1 MSWYAVQVR
10 ASLSPHSFN
19 LACQE
24 RRCLV
29 AKNVKDKSMPDARCP
44 IDKRRSFKLL
54 ATRSSLA
61 YLLRYESI
69 ELLDQDRLAATVT
82 NRYA

>member
-1 MSWYAVQVR
+1 MIRGAGAR
-10 ASLSPHSFN
+10 ASRRIRL
-19 LACQE
+19 LACE
-24 RRCLV
+24 GGAALWRRMRKINRWQTL
-29 AKNVKDKSMPDARCP
+29 A
-44 IDKRRSFKLL
+44 IRSTNEGALSSL

-69 ELLDQDRLAATVT
+69 ELLDQDRFAATVT

>member
-1 MSWYAVQVR
+1 VQVR
-10 ASLSPHSFN
+10 ASLAAFVY
-19 LACQE
+19 LAWNEE

-29 AKNVKDKSMPDARCP
+29 AKNAKDKSMPDARYP

-82 NRYA
+82 NPYA

>member
-1 MSWYAVQVR
+1 MQER
-10 ASLSPHSFN
+10 APLAAFVY
-19 LACQE
+19 LACYEE
-24 RRCLV
+24 RRCLA
-29 AKNVKDKSMPDARCP
+29 AKNAKDKSMPDARYP
-44 IDKRRSFKLL
+44 TDRRRSFKLL

-61 YLLRYESI
+61 YLLPYESI